1 MTTEEQNELENDQSQ
16 LTASD
21 SQEIGQIFVAGGVVW
36 AVAQIIRGK
45 RGLKDLLLPIGL
57 VGFGVVLL
65 SMQRREHIDEVAQ
78 NISAELNGLD
88 PIAKAQVLKTVAEG
102 ELHK

>member
-1 MTTEEQNELENDQSQ
+1 
-16 LTASD
+16 
-21 SQEIGQIFVAGGVVW
+21 
-36 AVAQIIRGK
+36 
-45 RGLKDLLLPIGL
+45 
-57 VGFGVVLL
+57 
-65 SMQRREHIDEVAQ
+65 MQRREHIDEVAQ